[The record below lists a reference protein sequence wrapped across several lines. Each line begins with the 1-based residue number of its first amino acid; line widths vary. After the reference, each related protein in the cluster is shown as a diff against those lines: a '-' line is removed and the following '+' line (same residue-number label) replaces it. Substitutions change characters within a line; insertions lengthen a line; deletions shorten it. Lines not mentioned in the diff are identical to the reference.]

1 MELSHQDF
9 IATWQYHFKQPVHP
23 LAAKLLAASKYTVT
37 LKEYDSEYTAWHLTS
52 SYVSFTIGFILPC
65 DTDKWQIHLPSD
77 FYVWCVGLPKSQVWF
92 HETESPGSNFTREYA
107 KLTRHPFSDPFCA
120 LDVTLYPDGVG
131 LDAFFGGEPCD
142 R

>member
-23 LAAKLLAASKYTVT
+23 LAAALLAATKHTVT

-52 SYVSFTIGFILPC
+52 SYASFTIGFILPC
-65 DTDKWQIHLPSD
+65 DADKWQIQLPSA
-77 FYVWCVGLPKSQVWF
+77 FYVWATGFPKSQVWF
-92 HETESPGSNFTREYA
+92 HEAESPGSDFTHEYA
-107 KLTRHPFSDPFCA
+107 KLTRHPFPDRFCA
-120 LDVTLYPDGVG
+120 LDVTLCPDGVR
-131 LDAFFGGEPCD
+131 LAAFFGGEPCD